1 MDLKQDNKNSFIENI
16 LELITHDVDSSFL
29 ATFRMKNK
37 NYLSLSVKSGCNLH
51 YIVRHFT
58 IYTIKH
64 SFDIEANTMIRK
76 E

>member
-37 NYLSLSVKSGCNLH
+37 KLFVAFCKKWMQ
-51 YIVRHFT
+51 FT
-58 IYTIKH
+58 LYRT
-64 SFDIEANTMIRK
+64 SFYHLYHQTFV
-76 E
+76 